1 MWQFLGFP
9 GGTSGKEPTCQCR
22 RHRRLEF
29 DLWVGKIPGGGNG
42 NPLQYSCLENP
53 MDREAWQATVLGVAC
68 QSWLRR
74 LSTYLYGVEIYLKH
88 YSGESG
94 RKNKLKKQKMERG
107 KCERQGHICAF
118 PPAVWSCRCQVHKSY
133 PHCTVTSSSHSD
145 SCRLF
150 PGFLFY
156 LVLLDF
162 LCWNSFRFAAKVS
175 GRYRD
180 FPYSFCPGLSSPT
193 KVVHLLQ
200 LMNLH
205 WLIIIIQSP

>member
-1 MWQFLGFP
+1 MALVVQNPPANAGHVRDM
-9 GGTSGKEPTCQCR
+9 GCIAGSGR
-22 RHRRLEF
+22 SSGL
-29 DLWVGKIPGGGNG
+29 
-42 NPLQYSCLENP
+42 PLQYSCLENP

-94 RKNKLKKQKMERG
+94 RKNKLKKQKMEIG

-118 PPAVWSCRCQVHKSY
+118 PPAAWSCRCRVHKSY